1 LTISTQYV
9 EIISDYVLSNH
20 QGARAMRILVADDEP
35 TILEGYLYF
44 FTRRGHE
51 VIIAESAEELL
62 AKFAATPCDVVIT
75 DNSMGGKKTGL
86 DALRE
91 IRAGGSKIPVAVVSG
106 DDIQEHVQELGG
118 LSFMKPI
125 RMSELLQKLIEAHT
139 QQRPLS

>member
-1 LTISTQYV
+1 
-9 EIISDYVLSNH
+9 
-20 QGARAMRILVADDEP
+20 MRILVADDEP

-44 FTRRGHE
+44 FTRRGHK

>member
-1 LTISTQYV
+1 
-9 EIISDYVLSNH
+9 
-20 QGARAMRILVADDEP
+20 MRILVADDEP